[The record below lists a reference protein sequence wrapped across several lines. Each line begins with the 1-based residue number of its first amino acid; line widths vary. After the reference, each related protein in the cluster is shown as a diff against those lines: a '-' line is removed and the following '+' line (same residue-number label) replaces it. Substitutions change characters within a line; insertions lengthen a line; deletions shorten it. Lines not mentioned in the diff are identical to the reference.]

1 MTGLSGQTV
10 LVTGANGGLG
20 TEFVRQALERG
31 ATKVYAAARRPQD
44 WDDARIV
51 PLVLD
56 VSDEAS
62 VARAAAEAPDVT
74 IVVNNAGLLRPGGLV
89 DGDLGDVRAQIET
102 NLVGPLLVTRAFAPA
117 LRVAQ
122 GAVVNVASVLSWLGG
137 SGAYGVSKAG
147 LWSATDSIRLELAS
161 DGVQVLGAYLG
172 YTDTAMATGVDAP
185 KNTPE
190 AVVTAIWDGVEHG
203 EHEVLADEL
212 TRSVRASLG
221 ASVAERYAA
230 LAG

>member
-1 MTGLSGQTV
+1 MAGLNGQIV

-31 ATKVYAAARRPQD
+31 ATKVYAAARRPRD

-62 VARAAAEAPDVT
+62 VTSAAATASDVT
-74 IVVNNAGLLRPGGLV
+74 VVVNNAGQIRPGGLV
-89 DGDLGDVRAQIET
+89 DGPLEDIRSQIET
-102 NLVGPLLVTRAFAPA
+102 NLIGPLLVTRAFAPA
-117 LRVAQ
+117 LRAAS
-122 GAVVNVASVLSWLGG
+122 GTVVNVASVLSWLGG

-147 LWSATDSIRLELAS
+147 LWSATDSTRLELAG
-161 DGVQVLGAYLG
+161 DGVQVVGAYLG
-172 YTDTAMATGVDAP
+172 YTDTPMTDGVDAP

-190 AVVTAIWDGVEHG
+190 QVVTAVFDGVEQG

-221 ASVAERYAA
+221 ASINERYAA